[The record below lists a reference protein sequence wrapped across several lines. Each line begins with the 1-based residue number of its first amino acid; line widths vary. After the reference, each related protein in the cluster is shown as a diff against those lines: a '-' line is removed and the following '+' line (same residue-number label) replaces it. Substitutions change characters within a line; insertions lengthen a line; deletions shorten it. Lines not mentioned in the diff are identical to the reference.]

1 MVRELRTSE
10 CDLVLVDEGRVLW
23 YMLLELRD
31 IPYSVLV
38 KGGFVKLDVL
48 SSDNALRGR
57 ILDMLDVSSLEAN

>member
-1 MVRELRTSE
+1 LVRELRTSE

-23 YMLLELRD
+23 CMLLELRD

-38 KGGFVKLDVL
+38 KGGFVKLDVS

-57 ILDMLDVSSLEAN
+57 IPDMLDVGGLEAN